1 MTQLTTE
8 ELASVKELQSKY
20 NQTVFE
26 IGVNQTQLL
35 TFEKQLVKLREDQT
49 ALFKDLDTIEQ
60 KETALVSTLQT
71 KYGAGSINP
80 ETGEITSVQQ

>member
-35 TFEKQLVKLREDQT
+35 TFEKELHLH
-49 ALFKDLDTIEQ
+49 
-60 KETALVSTLQT
+60 S
-71 KYGAGSINP
+71 
-80 ETGEITSVQQ
+80 